1 MKIGM
6 CMFLWTT
13 SVSKKHE
20 ALLKDIKA
28 TGFDGVEIPVFVG
41 APDDYRKLGEMLDR
55 IGLERTAVSAM
66 GDPAMNLISPDAGTR
81 KAGVDY
87 KVVKNT
93 LVKIAL
99 KGTPLADALKGQL
112 KGQTGI
118 AFSFEEPS
126 AGAKVVKEFRKVEA
140 NAAKLQVKCGVLEN
154 AVMAGAR
161 VETELASLPGKNEVR
176 AMLLAQLMAP
186 MQKLVMQLNAPAQN
200 AIFALDARKR
210 QLEGG

>member
-1 MKIGM
+1 MAATQTKDQQIEYLKDRFARATSAVFVDFAG
-6 CMFLWTT
+6 L
-13 SVSKKHE
+13 SVSQ
-20 ALLKDIKA
+20 A
-28 TGFDGVEIPVFVG
+28 TDLRNQF
-41 APDDYRKLGEMLDR
+41 
-55 IGLERTAVSAM
+55 
-66 GDPAMNLISPDAGTR
+66 R

-99 KGTPLADALKGQL
+99 KGSPLADALKAQL

-126 AGAKVVKEFRKVEA
+126 VAAKVVRDFRKVEA

-154 AVMAGAR
+154 AVMAGDR
-161 VETELASLPGKNEVR
+161 VETELASLPGKDEVR
-176 AMLLAQLMAP
+176 AMLLAQLLAP

-200 AIFALDARKR
+200 TLFALDARKR
-210 QLEGG
+210 QLEAG

>member
-1 MKIGM
+1 MAATQTKDQQI
-6 CMFLWTT
+6 
-13 SVSKKHE
+13 E
-20 ALLKDIKA
+20 YLKDRFARA
-28 TGFDGVEIPVFVG
+28 TSAVLVDF
-41 APDDYRKLGEMLDR
+41 A
-55 IGLERTAVSAM
+55 GLTVSQAT
-66 GDPAMNLISPDAGTR
+66 DLRNQFR

-93 LVKIAL
+93 LVKIAV
-99 KGTPLADALKGQL
+99 KGTALDTDALKAQL

-126 AGAKVVKEFRKVEA
+126 VAAKVLRDFRKVEV

-154 AVMAGAR
+154 AVMAGNR

-176 AMLLAQLMAP
+176 AMLLAQLLAP

-200 AIFALDARKR
+200 FNFALDARRR
-210 QLEGG
+210 QLESGG

>member
-1 MKIGM
+1 MAATQTKDQQIEYLKDRFARATSAVLVDFAG
-6 CMFLWTT
+6 L
-13 SVSKKHE
+13 SVSQ
-20 ALLKDIKA
+20 A
-28 TGFDGVEIPVFVG
+28 TDLRNQF
-41 APDDYRKLGEMLDR
+41 
-55 IGLERTAVSAM
+55 
-66 GDPAMNLISPDAGTR
+66 R

-99 KGTPLADALKGQL
+99 KGNPLADALKAQL

-126 AGAKVVKEFRKVEA
+126 VAAKVLRDFRKVEA

-154 AVMAGAR
+154 AVMAGNR
-161 VETELASLPGKNEVR
+161 VETELASLPGKDEVR
-176 AMLLAQLMAP
+176 AMLLAQLLAP

-200 AIFALDARKR
+200 LNFALDARRR
-210 QLEGG
+210 QLEGGS

>member
-1 MKIGM
+1 MSATQTKDQQI
-6 CMFLWTT
+6 
-13 SVSKKHE
+13 E
-20 ALLKDIKA
+20 YLKDRFSRA
-28 TGFDGVEIPVFVG
+28 TSAVLVDF
-41 APDDYRKLGEMLDR
+41 A
-55 IGLERTAVSAM
+55 GLTVSQAT
-66 GDPAMNLISPDAGTR
+66 DLRNKFR

-93 LVKIAL
+93 LVKIAV
-99 KGTPLADALKGQL
+99 KGTALDIDELKANL

-126 AGAKVVKEFRKVEA
+126 TGAKVIKEFRSVDA

-154 AVMAGAR
+154 AVMAGPR
-161 VETELASLPGKNEVR
+161 VETELATLPGKNEIR

-200 AIFALDARKR
+200 LNFALDARRR
-210 QLEGG
+210 QLEGES

>member
-1 MKIGM
+1 MAATQTKDQQIEYLKDRFARATSAVFVDFAG
-6 CMFLWTT
+6 L
-13 SVSKKHE
+13 SVSQ
-20 ALLKDIKA
+20 A
-28 TGFDGVEIPVFVG
+28 TDLRNQF
-41 APDDYRKLGEMLDR
+41 
-55 IGLERTAVSAM
+55 
-66 GDPAMNLISPDAGTR
+66 R

-99 KGTPLADALKGQL
+99 KGSPLADALKPQL

-126 AGAKVVKEFRKVEA
+126 VAAKVVRDFRKVEA

-154 AVMAGAR
+154 AVMAGDR
-161 VETELASLPGKNEVR
+161 VETELASLPGKDEVR
-176 AMLLAQLMAP
+176 AMLLAQLLAP

-200 AIFALDARKR
+200 LNFALDARKR
-210 QLEGG
+210 QLEAGG

>member
-1 MKIGM
+1 MAATQTKDQQIEYLKDRFARATSAVFVDFAG
-6 CMFLWTT
+6 L
-13 SVSKKHE
+13 SVSQ
-20 ALLKDIKA
+20 A
-28 TGFDGVEIPVFVG
+28 TDLRNQF
-41 APDDYRKLGEMLDR
+41 
-55 IGLERTAVSAM
+55 
-66 GDPAMNLISPDAGTR
+66 R

-99 KGTPLADALKGQL
+99 KGSPLADALKPQL

-126 AGAKVVKEFRKVEA
+126 AAAKVVRDFRKVEI

-154 AVMAGAR
+154 AVMAGNR
-161 VETELASLPGKNEVR
+161 IETELASLPGKDEVR
-176 AMLLAQLMAP
+176 AMLLAQLLAP

-200 AIFALDARKR
+200 LNFALDARKR
-210 QLEGG
+210 QLEAGG

>member
-1 MKIGM
+1 MAATQTKDQQI
-6 CMFLWTT
+6 
-13 SVSKKHE
+13 E
-20 ALLKDIKA
+20 YLKDRFSRA
-28 TGFDGVEIPVFVG
+28 TSAVLVDF
-41 APDDYRKLGEMLDR
+41 A
-55 IGLERTAVSAM
+55 GLTVSQAT
-66 GDPAMNLISPDAGTR
+66 DLRNKFR

-93 LVKIAL
+93 LVKIAV
-99 KGTPLADALKGQL
+99 KGTALDTDALKSNL

-126 AGAKVVKEFRKVEA
+126 AGAKVVKEFRSLEV
-140 NAAKLQVKCGVLEN
+140 NAARLQVKCGVLEN
-154 AVMAGAR
+154 AVMAGNR

-200 AIFALDARKR
+200 LNFALDARRR
-210 QLEGG
+210 QLEENA